1 MILTKY
7 TRAIQLHVGL
17 LIGLHVIVLSILS
30 YSFFILASSVLCA
43 FIGLR
48 CQYDWIT
55 IIEIHGHDHSHL
67 INNSG
72 DSMTDCLLS
81 K

>member
-7 TRAIQLHVGL
+7 TRGIQLHVGL
-17 LIGLHVIVLSILS
+17 IIGLHVIVLSILS
-30 YSFFILASSVLCA
+30 YPFFMLVCA
-43 FIGLR
+43 IFCTFIGLR

-55 IIEIHGHDHSHL
+55 IMEEHENDNPLL

-72 DSMTDCLLS
+72 DSMTDGILS
-81 K
+81 N